1 MDRHDEMLKVEL
13 LCLSCRV
20 LGQTC
25 RTPSEFQPVGV
36 KVVAVE
42 EEGAFDLYHKKKH
55 TSSFCLDC
63 HVFSFV

>member
-1 MDRHDEMLKVEL
+1 MLKVEL
-13 LCLSCRV
+13 LSLSCRV

-25 RTPSEFQPVGV
+25 RTPSEFQPAGM

-55 TSSFCLDC
+55 TSSFCLII
-63 HVFSFV
+63 VFSPLFKDRMIV